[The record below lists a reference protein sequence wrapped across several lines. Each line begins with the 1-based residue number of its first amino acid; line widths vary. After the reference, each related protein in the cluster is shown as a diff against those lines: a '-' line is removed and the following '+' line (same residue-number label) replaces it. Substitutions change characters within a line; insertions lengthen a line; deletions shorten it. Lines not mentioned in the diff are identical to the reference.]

1 MARLLRRWG
10 IGRWRA
16 AALGAA
22 LAVAAAVP
30 LARATG
36 LVADLSHH
44 LVAITAAFSG
54 TEVLLFGALET
65 PGSQVAV
72 VIRGPDRPET
82 VRRKGR
88 VGLIWLNTH
97 ALSFL
102 NVPEYYA
109 VAASEPLAELAEP
122 GELARYEIGLD
133 NLRMPP
139 ERPGDL
145 SPQAIAAFRQGL
157 IRNRLASGLYT
168 DRVAKVSFLGERLF
182 RTTLD
187 FPADVRPGSYGVR
200 VFEVRDGRIISAQN
214 STLVISKIG
223 LEAELFTFAHEDA
236 ALYGLASIL
245 LAVGAGWMASLIFQR
260 R

>member
-1 MARLLRRWG
+1 MARRLRSWG

-16 AALGAA
+16 AALAVV

-88 VGLIWLNTH
+88 VGPIWINTH

-109 VAASEPLAELAEP
+109 VAASEPLGELAEP
-122 GELARYEIGLD
+122 GELARYEIGID
-133 NLRMPP
+133 NLR
-139 ERPGDL
+139 L
-145 SPQAIAAFRQGL
+145 SARGGRRA
-157 IRNRLASGLYT
+157 
-168 DRVAKVSFLGERLF
+168 V
-182 RTTLD
+182 
-187 FPADVRPGSYGVR
+187 PADDRGLPRRADPQPSRQPGSTPTGSPR
-200 VFEVRDGRIISAQN
+200 
-214 STLVISKIG
+214 
-223 LEAELFTFAHEDA
+223 
-236 ALYGLASIL
+236 
-245 LAVGAGWMASLIFQR
+245 
-260 R
+260 